1 VVATRGGTEGTRE
14 LYDAKPGVAT
24 LVAQCENE
32 GLGEPG
38 LVRPG
43 SILSQMAAFSVP
55 FSSLCVSTM
64 TSMVL
69 APSAAPAD
77 AVLAVPPQIADQGLE
92 MAMPPSFLSGFRV
105 EGAPEVE
112 VVFGDS
118 EFFKRHVDRFRALD
132 KAMEAARSS
141 FSRSV
146 QSAVAALGQRKRGS
160 CPVDHVARS
169 YYEARR
175 DGETYRALGA
185 ELESEQVLIQQ
196 LDELGETAALTPDYR
211 WKVNQVAGRYR
222 EALVDLKE
230 MRLAFKTQLGGELA
244 YRGCNQAEL
253 LTRGADLVASQ
264 APVAEEPPDVADAE
278 GAVPPHKPGD
288 QTPAEPAIPA
298 TTITFYVDNRSCA
311 AGQQV
316 FLDGELLGEVASS
329 GRAAF
334 QALAGRHAL
343 CLIPGDSPQRCGDPG
358 TVRAAFLH
366 DGWSIGLDCARN

>member
-1 VVATRGGTEGTRE
+1 MRNQVWRPWPRNGRMR
-14 LYDAKPGVAT
+14 D
-24 LVAQCENE
+24 
-32 GLGEPG
+32 LGEPRF
-38 LVRPG
+38 VRPG

-92 MAMPPSFLSGFRV
+92 MKVPPSFLSGFRV

-118 EFFKRHVDRFRALD
+118 EFLKRHVDRFRALD
-132 KAMEAARSS
+132 KAMEAARRS

-146 QSAVAALGQRKRGS
+146 QGAVASLGHEKRGP
-160 CPVDHVARS
+160 CPVDRVARS
-169 YYEARR
+169 FYEARR
-175 DGETYRALGA
+175 EGETYRALGA

-196 LDELGETAALTPDYR
+196 LDGLGETAALTPDYR

-222 EALVDLKE
+222 QALVDLKE
-230 MRLAFKTQLGGELA
+230 MRLAFQTQLGGELA
-244 YRGCNQAEL
+244 HRGCKQAEL
-253 LTRGADLVASQ
+253 LARGADLVASQ
-264 APVAEEPPDVADAE
+264 APVAEAEPPPDT
-278 GAVPPHKPGD
+278 GAGARPPRKPGEEA
-288 QTPAEPAIPA
+288 PAEPAIPA

-316 FLDGELLGEVASS
+316 YLDGELLGEVESS
-329 GRAAF
+329 ARAAF

-343 CLIPGDSPQRCGDPG
+343 CLIPGDSPARCGDPG
-358 TVRAAFLH
+358 TIRAAFLH